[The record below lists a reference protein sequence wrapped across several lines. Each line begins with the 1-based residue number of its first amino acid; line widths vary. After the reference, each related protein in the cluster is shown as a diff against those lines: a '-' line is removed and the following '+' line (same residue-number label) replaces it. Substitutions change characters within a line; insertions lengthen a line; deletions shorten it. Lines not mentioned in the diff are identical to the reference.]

1 MQEDNFG
8 VKKYITHLL
17 SEEEVPKLLLVLLS
31 NNM

>member
-1 MQEDNFG
+1 MQEDKFG
-8 VKKYITHLL
+8 VKKYITDLL